1 MKRNT
6 PLFTKRS
13 TGQKKFNRVATFVL
27 NGKTHVMEKV
37 LILGA
42 LSDMAEA
49 IAHAY
54 AERGADVILAARNPS
69 RLNRV
74 AADLE
79 IRFGKRPTTAEF
91 DAEKPETHI
100 PFYKALPF
108 PPDVVVCAFGYLGE
122 QREAFHNFT
131 EADRIIMANYTGAV
145 SILNLAAAD
154 MEKRKAGLIIGI
166 SSVAGER
173 GRQSNF
179 IYGSAKAGF
188 STYMAGLRNYLFHQ
202 GVHVLT
208 VKPGFARTK
217 MTEGMVLNP
226 ALTATPK
233 QIARD
238 VLKAADKKKN
248 VVYSLWM
255 WRYIMCVIRTVP
267 ESLFKKLRM

>member
-1 MKRNT
+1 M
-6 PLFTKRS
+6 
-13 TGQKKFNRVATFVL
+13 ATFVQ
-27 NGKTHVMEKV
+27 NGNGYPMEKV

-49 IAHAY
+49 IAYAY
-54 AERGADVILAARNPS
+54 AERGAEVILAARNS
-69 RLNRV
+69 TRLERV
-74 AADLE
+74 AADME
-79 IRFGKRPTTAEF
+79 IRFGKRPAISEF
-91 DAEKPETHI
+91 DAEKPETH
-100 PFYKALPF
+100 PAFYNTLPF
-108 PPDVVVCAFGYLGE
+108 LPEVVVCAFGYLGE
-122 QREAFHNFT
+122 QKEAFHHFT
-131 EADRIIMANYTGAV
+131 EANRIIMANYTGAV

-188 STYMAGLRNYLFHQ
+188 STYLAGLRNSLFHH

-217 MTEGMVLNP
+217 MTEGLVLNP

-238 VLKAADKKKN
+238 VLNAADKKKN
-248 VVYSLWM
+248 VVYTLWM
-255 WRYIMCVIRTVP
+255 WQYIMCVIRAIP
-267 ESLFKKLRM
+267 ESVFKKLRM

>member
-1 MKRNT
+1 
-6 PLFTKRS
+6 
-13 TGQKKFNRVATFVL
+13 
-27 NGKTHVMEKV
+27 MEKV

-49 IAHAY
+49 IAYAY
-54 AERGADVILAARNPS
+54 AERGAELVLAARNAS
-69 RLNRV
+69 RLERT
-74 AADLE
+74 AADME
-79 IRFGKRPTTAEF
+79 IRFGKRPTIAEF
-91 DAEKPETHI
+91 DAEKPETHTA
-100 PFYKALPF
+100 FYNALPF
-108 PPDVVVCAFGYLGE
+108 PPEVVVCAFGYLGE
-122 QREAFHNFT
+122 QKKALDQFAETNRV
-131 EADRIIMANYTGAV
+131 IMVNYTGAV

-154 MEKRKAGLIIGI
+154 MESRKSGLIIGI

-188 STYMAGLRNYLFHQ
+188 STYLGGLRNYLFHH

-217 MTEGMVLNP
+217 MTEGLPLNP

-238 VLKAADKKKN
+238 VLKAADNKKN
-248 VVYSLWM
+248 VLYTLWM
-255 WRYIMCVIRTVP
+255 WRYIMCIIRTVP
-267 ESLFKKLRM
+267 ESVFKKLRM